1 MNSLNCHRTTSTL
14 ERAAP
19 PSDHELVQQ
28 SKRGD
33 KEAITE
39 LIRRHYAA
47 SLRLA
52 RAILRNQQDC
62 EDAVQAAYCRAFQ
75 QLHTFREQARF
86 STWITTIVVNQSLMQ
101 LRRMRKATVLS
112 LEEPISGG
120 ISRYFTSREPSP
132 EERTAHSEMSAAI
145 SRAMERLPKALR
157 SAYTLHAV
165 SGLPVAEVAS
175 KLGISVSA
183 TKSRIFRARC
193 TLESRLSVT
202 CGQINPRLPGV
213 GVASSDTSRAA

>member
-1 MNSLNCHRTTSTL
+1 MKSPNCLASTSTL
-14 ERAAP
+14 ERTAAS
-19 PSDHELVQQ
+19 SDHELVEQ

-33 KEAITE
+33 KEATTE
-39 LIRRHYAA
+39 LIRRHYAG

-75 QLHTFREQARF
+75 RLHTFRAEARF
-86 STWITTIVVNQSLMQ
+86 STWITTIVVNQSLMH
-101 LRRMRKATVLS
+101 LRRVRKVAMLS
-112 LEEPISGG
+112 LEEPISGP

-132 EERTAHSEMSAAI
+132 EEHTAHREVSAAV
-145 SRAMERLPKALR
+145 SRAMARLPKALR

-165 SGLPVAEVAS
+165 SGLPVAEVAG

-193 TLESRLSVT
+193 TLESRLSAK
-202 CGQINPRLPGV
+202 CGPLRHPARQDVEP
-213 GVASSDTSRAA
+213 AA

>member
-1 MNSLNCHRTTSTL
+1 MNSQT
-14 ERAAP
+14 
-19 PSDHELVQQ
+19 DHELVSQ
-28 SKRGD
+28 SKAGD
-33 KEAITE
+33 KEAVSE
-39 LIRRHYAA
+39 LIQRHYGA

-75 QLHTFREQARF
+75 QLHTFREEARF
-86 STWITTIVVNQSLMQ
+86 STWITSIVVNQSLMQ
-101 LRRMRKATVLS
+101 LRRLRRATWLS
-112 LEEPISGG
+112 LEEPFAGPSA
-120 ISRYFTSREPSP
+120 RYFTSREPSP
-132 EERTAHSEMSAAI
+132 EDRTARRELAAAI
-145 SRAMERLPKALR
+145 SRAMARLPKALK

-165 SGLPVAEVAS
+165 SGLPVAEVAG

-202 CGQINPRLPGV
+202 CGPLRQQACEGV
-213 GVASSDTSRAA
+213 EHAA